1 MGRSISKDFFR
12 YVSTNVLG
20 MIGLSCYIFADTLFV
35 ARGLGTNGLAAL
47 NLSISM
53 YGLIY
58 AGGLMIGIG
67 GATRFAIL
75 KARGQIG
82 QARTVFTHAMVA
94 GIVLGLVFLSVGLLF
109 SEQLSVFLGADA
121 VIFEMTNTY
130 LRTILLF
137 GPAFVV
143 NSVLLAFVRNDGN
156 PNLAMA
162 GMLTSS
168 FGNILLDYILIF
180 PLQMGMFGAALA
192 TGIASVIGI
201 FLLLLHFRGP
211 CTLRLQGCRF
221 QFRYLR
227 DMAAL
232 GLSTFIT
239 EISGGLVLVV
249 FNLTILGIAGNVGV
263 AAYGVVAN
271 LAFIAM
277 SIFTGIGQGLQ
288 PLASYSHGRGEPTV
302 LRRILFYGLI
312 TVMVTAGAIYL
323 LVLGFSDEIVAA
335 FNRENNVE
343 LARYAKEGLLI
354 YFTGFIFAGANVV
367 GAGYCAATERTALS
381 FVISITRGAVAI
393 IPLVLILARCFG
405 MVGVW
410 LSFPGAEMV
419 TFMVGVAL
427 ASRNRWTQKTT
438 ADGRLRA

>member
-1 MGRSISKDFFR
+1 M
-12 YVSTNVLG
+12 
-20 MIGLSCYIFADTLFV
+20 
-35 ARGLGTNGLAAL
+35 
-47 NLSISM
+47 
-53 YGLIY
+53 
-58 AGGLMIGIG
+58 
-67 GATRFAIL
+67 
-75 KARGQIG
+75 
-82 QARTVFTHAMVA
+82 
-94 GIVLGLVFLSVGLLF
+94 
-109 SEQLSVFLGADA
+109 
-121 VIFEMTNTY
+121 
-130 LRTILLF
+130 
-137 GPAFVV
+137 
-143 NSVLLAFVRNDGN
+143 
-156 PNLAMA
+156 
-162 GMLTSS
+162 
-168 FGNILLDYILIF
+168 
-180 PLQMGMFGAALA
+180 
-192 TGIASVIGI
+192 
-201 FLLLLHFRGP
+201 
-211 CTLRLQGCRF
+211 
-221 QFRYLR
+221 
-227 DMAAL
+227 
-232 GLSTFIT
+232 
-239 EISGGLVLVV
+239 V

-419 TFMVGVAL
+419 TSMVGVAL
-427 ASRNRWTQKTT
+427 ASRNRCTQKTT
-438 ADGRLRA
+438 PESRLSA